1 MRDDAPIVVRR
12 AGPRDAH
19 AILALGGEVQA
30 LHVAA
35 RPDLFRAGGSE
46 TPAEIVARIE
56 RPDEAYWVASLG
68 GEVAGF
74 AWAQWQGEPASPLK
88 HATRTLTL
96 HAIGVGAAY
105 RGRGIG
111 ERLWEAVRE
120 EAARQRV
127 ARVILNVWAFNTGAR
142 AFYERLGFTPFHTRM
157 AVEMGGGALDS
168 AGARRDHA
176 DAADTPPEPA

>member
-12 AGPRDAH
+12 AGPRDAD

-46 TPAEIVARIE
+46 TSAEIVARIGRE
-56 RPDEAYWVASLG
+56 DQAYWVAAVG
-68 GEVAGF
+68 GVVAGF
-74 AWAQWQGEPASPLK
+74 AWAQWQDEPASALK

-96 HAIGVGAAY
+96 HAIGVAAAY

-127 ARVILNVWAFNTGAR
+127 ARVILNVWAFNPGAR
-142 AFYERLGFTPFHTRM
+142 AFYERLGFAPFHTRM
-157 AVEMGGGALDS
+157 AVEMGAAALDS

-176 DAADTPPEPA
+176 DAPDTPPEAT